1 MLTWEEAR
9 AILSLIWVTFTC
21 FCEWVPHVLV
31 WMVAAPIFVPLV
43 AIQWACKPIATW
55 RACKSIAIAITAIR
69 WACKSIAVA
78 IWLAWKSIAV
88 AIPWACKSIA
98 VAIPW
103 AWKAFLD
110 IPSAKWEHVF
120 VISCIAVSLD
130 PLFFYIPT
138 IDETNK
144 CLSMDKKM
152 RTTALVFRSLTDAH
166 LVLHIKDQIC
176 DRVDSDYPNWSDS
189 DSNSDSDSDTY
200 SDSHSGA
207 PSSSLKKRMQWLSFS
222 IIVNCLAILPI
233 PQVATSVGFY
243 PIGAGSSASEVS
255 IKRAAIN
262 LSLALQY
269 LPRVCQIYLSSKKFR
284 TSGRWIKP
292 SLNLFLYILSS
303 HIFAAFWYFFA
314 IGREISCW
322 YQTCKDTAGCVAD
335 FDCSSPA
342 NTSRNIAVLNQFC
355 PINSPNSTVFDFGIY
370 LPILQ
375 SGNTGSVSFTTK
387 FFYSLWWGLK
397 NLSNFGTNL
406 ETSTYKWE
414 NCFAIVICVSGL
426 LLFLYFIGNMQIY
439 MELDTTKSLKTQE
452 SRRQKIKAK
461 KAEIKKWMSNNGI
474 SGNME
479 TGIKDYIKHSNVLEK
494 NIKADVDV
502 TYFLD
507 GNRFGNSSIRE
518 PLLEHLVRNAVKQV
532 PLIQKMQDVSGLK
545 TLCRYMKPVVYNK
558 DHALEVQE
566 LVQMIFIIQGEIDQY
581 CTETSSNFKRLSK
594 GDCYGLQIQDWAAR
608 NYMRSYY
615 DPLPTFTGWVRCQ
628 TRVEAFELKAM
639 DLMQI
644 ITQQNFDSEQLKKL
658 AGIEDNT
665 DQIPN
670 EDDLQSIPQCE
681 QLDPD
686 WVKLS
691 CSVVWNP
698 ETKKARTGYVCRD
711 ARGAFLGA
719 ESRGGLEF
727 RDRFLAEADNINK
740 AIAFFT
746 RNKFKGGVRIVVE
759 SDNKD
764 LIECLCMPNLE
775 SNERLT
781 DVLRPVLEE
790 IIKSASKFKSKRF
803 KHCKRQSNAA
813 ANCIARHAVDSP
825 NPSSWIRNAPDWLL
839 NILNQDSL
847 HLQEKSPSE
856 QNQEL
861 RVDIEPEKPPSKKNQ
876 ELRVDTEPPG
886 PPSKKN
892 QEMRVDIEP
901 PEPPS
906 KKNQELRV
914 DIEPPELL
922 SEQNQELT
930 VDIEHSDSGF
940 MNFLGKKG
948 HMDADVDVDVLFAN
962 PPSDIKQSKKRHL
975 GLNALKKVPMLQ
987 KMHEYVLEVI
997 CNHLEPKVYERNSY
1011 VVRARE
1017 PLGLMIFILRGT
1029 IGMTDTTSS
1038 NATTT
1043 GSSEIT
1049 ESRDDKILR
1058 EGDFY
1063 GEQLLSW
1070 ASPNNISSSDNPVIS
1085 AIDVRCQ
1092 TKVEALI
1099 LKAEDLKSVAS
1110 KCGSQWN
1117 FDNCMNSQQL
1127 VDDGRDR
1134 VANTAPTSTI
1144 EETIRLHQGHDIILE
1159 QLVLIRETIFRR
1171 LDDQGRKLD
1180 EMAAFLAREGYTGI
1194 TGASSTP
1201 SAP

>member
-9 AILSLIWVTFTC
+9 AILSLIWAISIC
-21 FCEWVPHVLV
+21 LCEWVLHVLI
-31 WMVAAPIFVPLV
+31 WMVASPIFVPMV
-43 AIQWACKPIATW
+43 
-55 RACKSIAIAITAIR
+55 AIR
-69 WACKSIAVA
+69 WACKSIAIRRV
-78 IWLAWKSIAV
+78 
-88 AIPWACKSIA
+88 
-98 VAIPW
+98 
-103 AWKAFLD
+103 WKAFLD

-130 PLFFYIPT
+130 PLFFYIPI

-144 CLSMDKKM
+144 CLSMDKKL
-152 RTTALVFRSLTDAH
+152 RTTALVFRSLTDAP

-176 DRVDSDYPNWSDS
+176 GWVDSDYPNWSDS
-189 DSNSDSDSDTY
+189 DSNSDSDF
-200 SDSHSGA
+200 DSHSEA
-207 PSSSLKKRMQWLSFS
+207 TSSSLKIVKNRMAKRMQWLSFS

-233 PQVATSVGFY
+233 PQVAILVGFY
-243 PIGAGSSASEVS
+243 QMGRSSGFEVS
-255 IKRAAIN
+255 IKRTTLNA
-262 LSLALQY
+262 SLALQY

-303 HIFAAFWYFFA
+303 HVFAAFWYFFA
-314 IGREISCW
+314 IEREISCW
-322 YQTCKDTAGCVAD
+322 HQTCKNTPRCVAN

-342 NTSRNIAVLNQFC
+342 NTSRNITVLNQLC
-355 PINSPNSTVFDFGIY
+355 PINSPNTTVFDFGIY

-375 SGNTGSVSFTTK
+375 SGNTGNVSFLTK
-387 FFYSLWWGLK
+387 LFYSLWWGLK

-406 ETSTYKWE
+406 ETSSYMWE
-414 NCFAIVICVSGL
+414 NCFAIIICVSGL
-426 LLFLYFIGNMQIY
+426 LLFLYLIGNMQKY
-439 MELDTTKSLKTQE
+439 MELETTKSLKTEE

-461 KAEIKKWMSNNGI
+461 KGEIKKWMSNIGI

-479 TGIKDYIKHSNVLEK
+479 TRIKKYIKQYNVLEK

-507 GNRFGNSSIRE
+507 GNRFGNFSIRE
-518 PLLEHLVRNAVKQV
+518 PLLEHLVQNAVKKV
-532 PLIQKMQDVSGLK
+532 PLIQKMLDASGLK

-558 DHALEVQE
+558 DHIPEVQAGNK

-581 CTETSSNFKRLSK
+581 CTETQITNSHFKRLRK
-594 GDCYGLQIQDWAAR
+594 GDCCGIQIQNWAAR

-628 TRVEAFELKAM
+628 TRVEAFELQAM

-644 ITQQNFDSEQLKKL
+644 ITQQNLSQSKIDSEQSEKL
-658 AGIEDNT
+658 AGIEENT

-670 EDDLQSIPQCE
+670 EDDLQSIPQYE
-681 QLDPD
+681 QLEPG

-698 ETKKARTGYVCRD
+698 ETKKAGTGYVCRD
-711 ARGAFLGA
+711 AGGTFLGA

-727 RDRFLAEADNINK
+727 RDRFLAEADNIKK

-746 RNKFKGGVRIVVE
+746 RNKFQGEGRIVVE

-764 LIECLCMPNLE
+764 LIECLCQPLD
-775 SNERLT
+775 SNERIT
-781 DVLRPVLEE
+781 DVLRPVLGQ
-790 IIKSASKFKSKRF
+790 IIKSASKFKPKPFR
-803 KHCKRQSNAA
+803 HCKRQSNAA
-813 ANCIARHAVDSP
+813 ANCIAKHAVDFP
-825 NPSSWIRNAPDWLL
+825 NYSSWIGNAPDCLL
-839 NILNQDSL
+839 TILKQDSL
-847 HLQEKSPSE
+847 HLQEKPPSEQNQERRVDIELPEPPSKKNQELRVNIEPPEPEPPSE

-861 RVDIEPEKPPSKKNQ
+861 RVDIEP
-876 ELRVDTEPPG
+876 
-886 PPSKKN
+886 
-892 QEMRVDIEP
+892 

-906 KKNQELRV
+906 
-914 DIEPPELL
+914 
-922 SEQNQELT
+922 EQNQGLT
-930 VDIEHSDSGF
+930 VDIEHPE
-940 MNFLGKKG
+940 NCLGKKG

-962 PPSDIKQSKKRHL
+962 PPSDIKQSIKRHL
-975 GLNALKKVPMLQ
+975 GMNALKKVPTLQ
-987 KMHEYVLEVI
+987 KMHEYVLEII
-997 CNHLEPKVYERNSY
+997 CNHIEPKVYERNSY

-1029 IGMTDTTSS
+1029 IGMTDTTSC

-1049 ESRDDKILR
+1049 ESRDDKILGK
-1058 EGDFY
+1058 GDFY

-1171 LDDQGRKLD
+1171 LDDQGRKLSDQERKLD